1 MNVKDYIIICL
12 LVLLSIVGFSLYN
25 DRGRT
30 DANGAD
36 IRQFKQ
42 SQLAIA
48 EQLNTIELGLAD
60 TKKSVERIESRL
72 DASISITDTIAER
85 NSDSAERIQDS
96 NELIAEGRGIL
107 QKIRERK

>member
-1 MNVKDYIIICL
+1 MNVKDYIIIAL
-12 LVLLSIVGFSLYN
+12 LVILSIVGFSLYN

-30 DANGAD
+30 DANGTD

-48 EQLNTIELGLAD
+48 EQLNTIELGLAGI
-60 TKKSVERIESRL
+60 KKSVDGIQSRIDKAESV
-72 DASISITDTIAER
+72 TDTIAER
-85 NSDSAERIQDS
+85 NSDSAERIKDS
-96 NELIAEGRGIL
+96 NELITEGRGIL

>member
-1 MNVKDYIIICL
+1 MNVKDYIIIAL
-12 LVLLSIVGFSLYN
+12 LVILSIVGFSLYN

-48 EQLNTIELGLAD
+48 EQLNTIELGLTD
-60 TKKSVERIESRL
+60 IKKSVDGIQVRIDKAE
-72 DASISITDTIAER
+72 SITDTIAER

-96 NELIAEGRGIL
+96 NELITEGRGIL